1 MNNELNSALI
11 VDDRPKPFIICLF
24 KSIPDSVLTI
34 LRNFGKVIIYGQ
46 AYINL
51 PIETLEFD
59 YFIIDLREEYH
70 RFYCKRYVMKHLEKY
85 YFILYRYFF
94 ENNNG
99 IAFHNEI
106 TEFPNIQIS
115 KDEFDFLLVESPL
128 PEPHCFLSLCRYCC
142 MK

>member
-1 MNNELNSALI
+1 MM
-11 VDDRPKPFIICLF
+11 DRTVSPEIKDAI
-24 KSIPDSVLTI
+24 
-34 LRNFGKVIIYGQ
+34 
-46 AYINL
+46 
-51 PIETLEFD
+51 EFD
-59 YFIIDLREEYH
+59 VQLKPYEKFTLDNGIQVYAVDAGAQDVLQIEWI
-70 RFYCKRYVMKHLEKY
+70 FYAGN
-85 YFILYRYFF
+85 IF